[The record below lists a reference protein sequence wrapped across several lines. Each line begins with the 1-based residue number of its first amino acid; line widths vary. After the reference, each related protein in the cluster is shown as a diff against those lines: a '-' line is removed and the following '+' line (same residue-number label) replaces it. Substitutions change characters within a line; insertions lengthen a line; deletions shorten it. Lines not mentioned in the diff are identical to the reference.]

1 MPETSA
7 YGSKS
12 CTVCQRPF
20 PENELVKYHNDL
32 VCVQCKDSYFQ
43 HIREGITPESSAEL
57 HYSSVRRRFAAL
69 WIDGLILMAVQ
80 MCLNLVLVGSLLGA
94 AYSKPEAAAQALGGS
109 MIVTLL
115 SLIIGVAYYVFFIGW
130 KGATPGKM
138 LLKIKVVR
146 PDGQPVGY
154 GQSFLRYIGYMAS
167 SIILGIGY
175 LMAIWDDEKRA
186 LHDRIASTRVIYTE

>member
-12 CTVCQRPF
+12 CTVCQRQF

-43 HIREGITPESSAEL
+43 HIREGISPESSAQL
-57 HYSSVRRRFAAL
+57 HYSSVRRRFGAIV
-69 WIDGLILMAVQ
+69 IDGIILWAAQ
-80 MCLNLVLVGSLLGA
+80 TCLNLVFIGSFMGA
-94 AYSKPEAAAQALGGS
+94 TFAKPDAAAQALGGS
-109 MIVTLL
+109 MIVMLL
-115 SLIIGVAYYVFFIGW
+115 SLIIGVAYYVIFIGW

-186 LHDRIASTRVIYTE
+186 LHVRIASTRVIYTG

>member
-1 MPETSA
+1 M
-7 YGSKS
+7 
-12 CTVCQRPF
+12 V
-20 PENELVKYHNDL
+20 
-32 VCVQCKDSYFQ
+32 
-43 HIREGITPESSAEL
+43 
-57 HYSSVRRRFAAL
+57 
-69 WIDGLILMAVQ
+69 VQ

-94 AYSKPEAAAQALGGS
+94 AYSKPEAATQALGGS